1 MTAAVNVPAAADVE
15 STPIERVVQQA
26 RRSAGP
32 CVDRRLSRVAALM
45 FALLA
50 MSPALAAAQQ
60 HIALPPVN
68 LGISSFMDA
77 VSGPGL
83 LLRENIGVYDA
94 QRFRDAHGVTIAGQ
108 SSIFAF
114 TSLSHIAYLFPEK
127 VLCGY
132 LGAEVLLPVVYVRLA
147 SPTGNLSTTGLGDVT
162 FSPLVWQAP
171 TLHLLGREVFQRL
184 DMDIVAPTGDYSRNA
199 PVTAGNNVWSVNPY
213 YAVTWLATQRI
224 ETSWR
229 LSYLWNSTN
238 HAPGPGYDAT
248 SIQPGQAVHVNGAV
262 SVVLLPGVRV
272 GVAGYALRQV
282 TDSRANGRAVPGSL
296 EQVAALGPGLLAS
309 TKNTSLGVNS
319 YWEFAAENRS
329 EGVRMTA
336 YLMRVW

>member
-1 MTAAVNVPAAADVE
+1 MTTVSELLKAN
-15 STPIERVVQQA
+15 
-26 RRSAGP
+26 
-32 CVDRRLSRVAALM
+32 LSRVSGLASLM
-45 FALLA
+45 FALVA
-50 MSPALAAAQQ
+50 MSPAFAAAQQ

-77 VSGPGL
+77 VGGPGL

-94 QRFRDAHGVTIAGQ
+94 ERFRDAHGVAIAGPN
-108 SSIFAF
+108 SIFAF
-114 TSLSHIAYLFPEK
+114 TSLSHIAYLFPHT
-127 VLCGY
+127 VFGGY
-132 LGAEVLLPVVYVRLA
+132 LGAEVLLPVVYVRL
-147 SPTGNLSTTGLGDVT
+147 STPIANGSTAGIGDIT

-171 TLHLLGREVFQRL
+171 TVHFLRRDVFQRFDL
-184 DMDIVAPTGDYSRNA
+184 DIVAPTGAYSRNA
-199 PVTAGNNVWSVNPY
+199 LVTAGNNVWSVNPY
-213 YAVTWLATQRI
+213 YAVTWLATKRL

-229 LSYLWNSTN
+229 LNYLWNSTN
-238 HAPGPGYDAT
+238 HAPGPGYEAT

-262 SVVLLPGVRV
+262 SVEVVPGVRA
-272 GVAGYALRQV
+272 GVAGYALRQI

-296 EQVAALGPGLLAS
+296 EQVAALGPGLLVS